1 MARANR
7 LKAEL
12 RTIFGGGEDM
22 AETECACANFERLEG
37 SAVRIYVA
45 LYLEETGVDEKAGK
59 TYYFCKH
66 CGRPWTQEV
75 VAGRPTLTRM
85 ETEFNV

>member
-1 MARANR
+1 
-7 LKAEL
+7 
-12 RTIFGGGEDM
+12 M

-59 TYYFCKH
+59 TY
-66 CGRPWTQEV
+66 
-75 VAGRPTLTRM
+75 
-85 ETEFNV
+85 

>member
-1 MARANR
+1 MS
-7 LKAEL
+7 EP
-12 RTIFGGGEDM
+12 
-22 AETECACANFERLEG
+22 ECPCANFERLEG

-59 TYYFCKH
+59 TYYVCKR
-66 CGRPWTQEV
+66 CGRPWTQEIT
-75 VAGRPTLTRM
+75 GGIPSLTRM

>member
-1 MARANR
+1 
-7 LKAEL
+7 
-12 RTIFGGGEDM
+12 M
-22 AETECACANFERLEG
+22 AETECACANFERLER

-59 TYYFCKH
+59 TYYVCIH
-66 CGRPWTQEV
+66 CGRPWTRETIG
-75 VAGRPTLTRM
+75 AKPTLTRM

>member
-1 MARANR
+1 
-7 LKAEL
+7 
-12 RTIFGGGEDM
+12 M

-37 SAVRIYVA
+37 SAVRIYIA

-59 TYYFCKH
+59 TYYVCKR
-66 CGRPWTQEV
+66 CGRPWTQEA
-75 VAGRPTLTRM
+75 AGDRPLLTRM

>member
-1 MARANR
+1 
-7 LKAEL
+7 
-12 RTIFGGGEDM
+12 M

-37 SAVRIYVA
+37 SAVSIYVA

-59 TYYFCKH
+59 TYYVCKH
-66 CGRPWTQEV
+66 CGRPWTQEIV
-75 VAGRPTLTRM
+75 VGKPTLTRM